1 MVGRGVRVGQRR
13 ARLWV
18 VNGYAEDALI
28 ERMIGRL
35 LAVGSLKGVSDLAAF
50 LAAYVTVP
58 DAAAVTEVHDMVMG
72 VFAGHDHVNDY
83 VCSWKGVALAY
94 GRFSGGHTEYHDIPG
109 DNGARVIV
117 LTEGVPSTLGCACA

>member
-1 MVGRGVRVGQRR
+1 MVDFDTRTAQLDDLLGVGRNFDMVGREVRVGQRR

-35 LAVGSLKGVSDLAAF
+35 LAVGSLKGVPDLAAF

-58 DAAAVTEVHDMVMG
+58 DAAAVIVD
-72 VFAGHDHVNDY
+72 
-83 VCSWKGVALAY
+83 CAY
-94 GRFSGGHTEYHDIPG
+94 SI
-109 DNGARVIV
+109 
-117 LTEGVPSTLGCACA
+117 LK